1 MQVMAAPRQ
10 SLHQMATQIDLDAV
24 VHLGTEMFAQG
35 MWLFVF
41 LFGFG
46 IAMQMQRPG
55 ASTGFFIRRLGLL
68 LGVGLLHALLL
79 WSGDIL
85 FLYACCGLFLLLFRR
100 DSPLSLLGWGIA
112 FWLLALLL
120 PPAFVLLTSAAPL
133 SPASASPDHAQTTTL
148 ALYRSADM
156 VAQTGRRA
164 YEFVVLRLNSL
175 LSGATFLAL
184 AMMLFGMA
192 AQRSGA
198 LTNLASPPRWLQR
211 MSVIHLP
218 VGLVGIAVAL
228 FLRMSPIPLVGALGE
243 SLRWLFEPFFVS
255 GYAAAVLVESHTRQR
270 AVWME
275 AVAAVGRMTLTNYI
289 GQSLVALLIFTGIG
303 LGLYGTL
310 TALQVLVI
318 ALGILLCQVL
328 LSTWW
333 LQRYAQGPLEWLWRV
348 GSSWRWQP
356 LQRANQPYRAGSP
369 ASPEQPR
376 G

>member
-1 MQVMAAPRQ
+1 
-10 SLHQMATQIDLDAV
+10 MATQIDLDAV

-35 MWLFVF
+35 MWLFAF

-85 FLYACCGLFLLLFRR
+85 FLYACCGLFLLLFRC
-100 DSPLSLLGWGIA
+100 DTPISLIGWGIA

-133 SPASASPDHAQTTTL
+133 SPASASPDQTQATTL
-148 ALYRSADM
+148 ALYQSSDM
-156 VAQTGRRA
+156 VAQVGRRA

-175 LSGATFLAL
+175 LSGATFLTL

-192 AQRSGA
+192 AQRSGV
-198 LTNLASPPRWLQR
+198 LINLDSPPRWFQR
-211 MSVIHLP
+211 MSVIYLP
-218 VGLVGIAVAL
+218 LGLIGIAVAL
-228 FLRMSPIPLVGALGE
+228 FLRTSPMPLISAVGE
-243 SLRWLFEPFFVS
+243 SLRWLSEPFFVS
-255 GYAAAVLVESHTRQR
+255 GYAAAVLVELHTRQR
-270 AVWME
+270 AGWME
-275 AVAAVGRMTLTNYI
+275 AAAAVGRMTLTNYV
-289 GQSLVALLIFTGIG
+289 GQSVVALVLFSGIG
-303 LGLYGTL
+303 MGWYGTL
-310 TALQVLVI
+310 TTLQVLVV
-318 ALGILLCQVL
+318 ALGIFLCQIL

-348 GSSWRWQP
+348 GSYGRWQP
-356 LQRANQPYRAGSP
+356 LQRANQPYRAGNP
-369 ASPEQPR
+369 ASPEQTR